1 MALLLQQYDFNI
13 VYRPGRIHGNADCLS
28 RRPYDSC
35 EISSLKKEEP
45 QTPHTQE
52 MQRRDPEL
60 AAMID
65 FLENDILPTN
75 DNFYIGQDGL
85 LYHIDFNR
93 RRNARESFSQ
103 LVVPAALRFEIL
115 SNVHDHI
122 AGAHFGL
129 NKTFSKLKQRY
140 WWKGMFKDVEHWVK
154 SCVECSMRK
163 SPRNSKKAPLLPIPV
178 EGAFDRVAVD
188 VLGPFPPSSKGSR
201 YIVVFSDYLTRWVE
215 AFPVPS
221 VEATVIARLLI
232 DEIIS
237 RHGAPRVLLSDRG
250 TNFLSKVVA
259 EVCKIFQIQKVNTSS
274 YHPQTDGLV
283 ERFNSTLCQSLSM
296 YVSKNQ
302 KDWDEFI
309 PLILFAH
316 RTSVLDAIGDSP
328 FYVLYGREPRLPIDV
343 KYLPPA
349 ADDLSTSVLDYRK
362 RIVEKVELAQNLAR
376 ENLQRAQQK
385 MKDYYDQKTKEPVF
399 EVGQRVWVYTPRTRK
414 GLSKKLMHN
423 WLGPYRIV
431 EKLSPVHFKLR
442 TTANNK
448 VAFSCHANRM
458 RPFVDP
464 TLRPI
469 DPPPFDD
476 PAEPYLDESDI
487 PKDCIE
493 PNNSVH
499 AEENPLDIGLN
510 PVGEQELVTPQSHEE
525 KESNKESD
533 QGKTKNQL
541 QNEKE
546 PTPEAIVIDNKLCL
560 VQKKF

>member
-1 MALLLQQYDFNI
+1 MQQYNFNI
-13 VYRPGRIHGNADCLS
+13 VHRPGRIHGNADCLS

-45 QTPHTQE
+45 QTPHTQV
-52 MQRRDPEL
+52 MQKRDPEL
-60 AAMID
+60 AALID

-75 DNFYIGQDGL
+75 DKDARKILLTSDNFFIGQDGL
-85 LYHIDFNR
+85 LYHIYFNR
-93 RRNARESFSQ
+93 RRNARESFCQ
-103 LVVPAALRFEIL
+103 LVVPAALRFQIL

-129 NKTFSKLKQRY
+129 NKTLSKLKQRY

-188 VLGPFPPSSKGSR
+188 VLGPFPPSSKGRR
-201 YIVVFSDYLTRWVE
+201 YIVVFSDYLTLWVE

-221 VEATVIARLLI
+221 VEAIVIERLLI

-237 RHGAPRVLLSDRG
+237 RHVAQRVLLPDRG
-250 TNFLSKVVA
+250 TNFLSKVVV
-259 EVCKIFQIQKVNTSS
+259 EVCKIFQIQKVDTSS
-274 YHPQTDGLV
+274 YHPQTDGLL

-309 PLILFAH
+309 PLVLFVQ

-328 FYVLYGREPRLPIDV
+328 FYVLYGRETRLPIDV
-343 KYLPPA
+343 KYLPLV
-349 ADDLSTSVLDYRK
+349 DEDLSTSVLDYRK
-362 RIVEKVELAQNLAR
+362 RVVEKVELGQNLAR
-376 ENLQRAQQK
+376 ENLQRAQQR
-385 MKDYYDQKTKEPVF
+385 MKDYYDQNTKEPVF
-399 EVGQRVWVYTPRTRK
+399 EVRQRVWVYTPRSRK

-442 TTANNK
+442 TITNK
-448 VAFSCHANRM
+448 KIFF
-458 RPFVDP
+458 FVS
-464 TLRPI
+464 RKS
-469 DPPPFDD
+469 
-476 PAEPYLDESDI
+476 Y
-487 PKDCIE
+487 
-493 PNNSVH
+493 
-499 AEENPLDIGLN
+499 
-510 PVGEQELVTPQSHEE
+510 
-525 KESNKESD
+525 
-533 QGKTKNQL
+533 
-541 QNEKE
+541 
-546 PTPEAIVIDNKLCL
+546 EAVCRSRFETN
-560 VQKKF
+560 

>member
-1 MALLLQQYDFNI
+1 MDLKHQQ
-13 VYRPGRIHGNADCLS
+13 L
-28 RRPYDSC
+28 
-35 EISSLKKEEP
+35 
-45 QTPHTQE
+45 
-52 MQRRDPEL
+52 
-60 AAMID
+60 
-65 FLENDILPTN
+65 
-75 DNFYIGQDGL
+75 
-85 LYHIDFNR
+85 
-93 RRNARESFSQ
+93 
-103 LVVPAALRFEIL
+103 
-115 SNVHDHI
+115 
-122 AGAHFGL
+122 
-129 NKTFSKLKQRY
+129 
-140 WWKGMFKDVEHWVK
+140 
-154 SCVECSMRK
+154 
-163 SPRNSKKAPLLPIPV
+163 
-178 EGAFDRVAVD
+178 
-188 VLGPFPPSSKGSR
+188 FPPPSKGSR
-201 YIVVFSDYLTRWVE
+201 YIVVLSDYLTRWVE

-221 VEATVIARLLI
+221 VEATVIARLLVN
-232 DEIIS
+232 EIIS
-237 RHGAPRVLLSDRG
+237 RHMAPRVLLSDRG

-302 KDWDEFI
+302 QDWDEFI
-309 PLILFAH
+309 PLVLFAH

-442 TTANNK
+442 TITNKK

-458 RPFVDP
+458 KPFVDP
-464 TLRPI
+464 NLRPI

-476 PAEPYLDESDI
+476 PAEPYINESGI
-487 PKDCIE
+487 PKDCFEIE
-493 PNNSVH
+493 M
-499 AEENPLDIGLN
+499 PLS
-510 PVGEQELVTPQSHEE
+510 PQPQNE

-533 QGKTKNQL
+533 QEKTKNQL
-541 QNEKE
+541 QNAKE
-546 PTPEAIVIDNKLCL
+546 LTPEAIVIDNETVFSAEKILKHRKRNGKVEYL
-560 VQKKF
+560 VKWLSFPKNQSTWEPEHHILDRRLVDNYLQSQK